1 MANGIRDG
9 IIGEQCYKVT
19 GMFWGALMLALQ
31 RADAETIFYSE
42 FMAPLWLINPA
53 DFIIKFISELMC
65 LSGIRG

>member
-1 MANGIRDG
+1 
-9 IIGEQCYKVT
+9 
-19 GMFWGALMLALQ
+19 MLALQ